1 MAKLYGEIAAKSLL
15 TLDKS
20 FARANGQPL
29 DASEVYYSLDAAKA
43 YAATAQAYIGQ
54 KIVVIENG
62 VVSHY
67 SVDDTAG
74 NLKELGSKPVADG
87 TTIEIDEDGKIT
99 LANIADK
106 TEGTYNAVLVNGE
119 LTWVAPSATT
129 VEGLSDL
136 ITALT
141 GRVSTLEETING
153 KAAQGTEGEEGYVP
167 AVKGL
172 VEKLSDEVARAE
184 AAEKALGERIDAID
198 FVDADELADAIKDF
212 ATDKEVEDAVKVAKD
227 RADEA
232 YELAETKV
240 DSTTYATDKK
250 ALQDEDAAIR
260 EIAEAAKARIDTFMD
275 EEGVAEVVDSLHDI
289 KAELDKMAE
298 ATELVDALALKADLS
313 YVNDELAKKQD
324 VIAENTYDAYGAAA
338 TAKSEAIADAEGKI
352 ATAKQ
357 EAIDAAASAAE
368 GIYATQTALGNLETA
383 LDGRLDTLEAI
394 NHDLYATKEELTA
407 HDTAA
412 SAKYATKE
420 ELAPVKQT
428 ADNAAAKVETLEDKI
443 EEITSVGGEP
453 NVIDYV
459 KVNGTILE
467 VEKDAEG
474 KSTKT
479 VNVIV
484 PTKASDL
491 TDDTGFDARITAAQ
505 NAADAA
511 QGTANAAS
519 TAAAQAQSEVDA
531 LETVVGGIQTTV
543 AGHTTS
549 INDHL
554 TRIASLEQADIT
566 HATEYNTL
574 NGIVSGHTTAIA
586 GKAEKS
592 EVEAVSSKAS
602 ANESAIKTIN
612 ETTLPALKTELQG
625 NIDKKANSADVYTK
639 TDIDGITGTV
649 EEGKTLVQMIGEAKT
664 AATYDDKEV
673 RGLIQDNA
681 DAIENIYKVDGDTK
695 SGVLAT
701 EIARVEGLVSTEKGR
716 AEGAE
721 SALAGRL
728 DTVEAFWKEAL
739 RDENEQNV
747 IDTLKEIQDYIES
760 DESGASAMA
769 GSIKANSDAIA
780 AIYKAGEGDT
790 AASGVLVTE
799 IARVEGKAD
808 ANDTAIKAINNETTG
823 ILATAKKYTDDS
835 IAGLPAATAQA
846 LGLVKYDDST
856 IKMNDNKQ
864 LYVAQVSTDILVQG
878 SETLVLNGGKATE

>member
-87 TTIEIDEDGKIT
+87 TTIEINEDGKIT

-106 TEGTYNAVLVNGE
+106 ATGTYNAVLVNGE

-129 VEGLSDL
+129 VEGLNDL

-141 GRVSTLEETING
+141 GRVNTAEADIDALQAAVG
-153 KAAQGTEGEEGYVP
+153 VAAKAAVGEEGAEGYEP
-167 AVKGL
+167 AVAATGL
-172 VEKLSDEVARAE
+172 HKAIADEVARAA
-184 AAEKALGERIDAID
+184 AAEEALGKRIDEID
-198 FVDADELADAIKDF
+198 FIDEDELAEAIKDF
-212 ATDKEVEDAVKVAKD
+212 ATDTEVANTVKVAKD

-298 ATELVDALALKADLS
+298 ATELVDALALKADVT

-324 VIAENTYDAYGAAA
+324 IIAENTYDAYGSAA

-357 EAIDAAASAAE
+357 EAIDAAANAAA
-368 GIYATQTALGNLETA
+368 GIYATQVALGNLETA

-511 QGTANAAS
+511 QNTANAAS
-519 TAAAQAQSEVDA
+519 EAATQAQNEVDA

-549 INDHL
+549 INDYG
-554 TRIASLEQADIT
+554 TRIGALEQADIT
-566 HATEYNTL
+566 HATEYSELKGVVT
-574 NGIVSGHTTAIA
+574 GHTEAIA
-586 GKAEKS
+586 KKAEQTALDATNAK
-592 EVEAVSSKAS
+592 VAT
-602 ANESAIKTIN
+602 NESAI
-612 ETTLPALKTELQG
+612 
-625 NIDKKANSADVYTK
+625 
-639 TDIDGITGTV
+639 
-649 EEGKTLVQMIGEAKT
+649 
-664 AATYDDKEV
+664 
-673 RGLIQDNA
+673 
-681 DAIENIYKVDGDTK
+681 
-695 SGVLAT
+695 
-701 EIARVEGLVSTEKGR
+701 
-716 AEGAE
+716 
-721 SALAGRL
+721 
-728 DTVEAFWKEAL
+728 
-739 RDENEQNV
+739 
-747 IDTLKEIQDYIES
+747 
-760 DESGASAMA
+760 
-769 GSIKANSDAIA
+769 
-780 AIYKAGEGDT
+780 
-790 AASGVLVTE
+790 
-799 IARVEGKAD
+799 
-808 ANDTAIKAINNETTG
+808 
-823 ILATAKKYTDDS
+823 
-835 IAGLPAATAQA
+835 
-846 LGLVKYDDST
+846 
-856 IKMNDNKQ
+856 
-864 LYVAQVSTDILVQG
+864 
-878 SETLVLNGGKATE
+878 